1 MDITYEIAAL
11 VALIGISGYF
21 SGLEV
26 ALVSIRPSKIEQL
39 IKNKVK
45 GASSLHK
52 LKSNPSRMMSSVNLG
67 NNLASIAA
75 TALATDIALKLF
87 GDEGLAIAIGIM
99 TFLILVFGEITP
111 KTYCN
116 ANATKV
122 AVRNSRILLVFSYAL
137 FPIIWVFEIITKGMI
152 RLAGSS
158 DIPPGLTEDEIKE
171 IVNQGLKDKAIEKQ
185 ESELVHGALNF
196 DDIVIRSVMTP
207 RPKMY
212 MLRSKMMLF
221 EALPEINK
229 NGFSRIP
236 VYSENRDKIVGI
248 IHVRDV
254 LKRLED
260 EDKMITLEQVM
271 REPFFVSQEKKVS
284 DLLKEMQ
291 GRKAHM
297 AIVIDEFSG
306 VEGCVTL
313 EDLVEEIVGEIHD
326 ETDVTKSNFQREG
339 GDTIITNGDIEID
352 EINEIF
358 RTEIPQGDDYASL
371 SGLLHEKLR
380 DIPKEGDRIMIGPL
394 RIIVERV
401 LGNKPEK
408 IRIEKVTIQDFEKC
422 FSSNFFFSS
431 IPNNF
436 SVRFTASL

>member
-1 MDITYEIAAL
+1 MDITLEIAAL
-11 VALIGISGYF
+11 ITLIGLSGYF

-45 GASSLHK
+45 GAKSLRK

-99 TFLILVFGEITP
+99 TFLILIFSEITP

-116 ANATKV
+116 ANATKI
-122 AVRNSRILLVFSYAL
+122 AVRNSRILLVFSYAF

-152 RLAGSS
+152 KLTGSS

-171 IVNQGLKDKAIEKQ
+171 IVEQGLKDKAIEKQ

-207 RPKMY
+207 RPKMF

-248 IHVRDV
+248 VHVRDI

-291 GRKAHM
+291 GRKAHL

-313 EDLVEEIVGEIHD
+313 EDLVEEIVGEIDD
-326 ETDVTKSNFQREG
+326 ETDVTESNFQREG
-339 GDTIITNGDIEID
+339 NDTIITNGDIEID

-358 RTEIPQGDDYASL
+358 KTDIPQGDDYASL
-371 SGLLHEKLR
+371 SGLLHERLR
-380 DIPKEGDRIMIGPL
+380 DIPKEGDKIVIGSL
-394 RIIVERV
+394 RIIVEKV
-401 LGNKPEK
+401 LDNNPEK
-408 IRIEKVTIQDFEKC
+408 IRIEKE
-422 FSSNFFFSS
+422 
-431 IPNNF
+431 
-436 SVRFTASL
+436 